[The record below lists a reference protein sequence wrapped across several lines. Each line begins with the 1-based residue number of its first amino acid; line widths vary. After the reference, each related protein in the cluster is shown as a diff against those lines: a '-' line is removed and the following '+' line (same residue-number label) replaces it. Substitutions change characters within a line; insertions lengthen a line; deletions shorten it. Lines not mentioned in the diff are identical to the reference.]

1 MSQEIIL
8 AKKVIEIMFCIESH
22 GKEPNFEVVM
32 LMVVSLR
39 FKLLTIFFELQTS
52 FQLYLNTN
60 YIKWL
65 YTVLKK

>member
-39 FKLLTIFFELQTS
+39 FKLLTIFFEL
-52 FQLYLNTN
+52 
-60 YIKWL
+60 
-65 YTVLKK
+65 